1 MVKIAPED
9 GGVESCILLHLRNF
23 SGLAQVTQLELSA
36 HVSRRRKSPRPRH
49 RQGGLLQTL

>member
-36 HVSRRRKSPRPRH
+36 HVSRRRKSPRPR
-49 RQGGLLQTL
+49 QGGLLQTL